1 MATAKPVFKTTS
13 KRAATQ
19 HQMVDCKAGEFVF
32 REGDLGTEM
41 YIVHDGKV
49 EILKKMQDEE
59 HQLAL
64 LEKGDF
70 FGEMSILEDLPRAAS
85 ARAVTDVKLL
95 LINGTTFDQML
106 RSNPEIA
113 VRMMR
118 KLSRRLRETDRLLRD
133 ALGMASSSIFNSA
146 AVELPKVEAPPAPA
160 KGAAKAS
167 ASQQVRT
174 AVEPVPVVAAPT
186 DKASASELLV
196 HEKSGMAF
204 GLAAGAETMIG
215 RRDPVTGIDPDVD
228 LTPVDTQRSTS
239 RRHSK
244 IYRRGDKFFLCE
256 EIGTMN
262 GTFANGVRLETGVP
276 TEIRFGDEVR
286 CGLVNLRFRQA

>member
-1 MATAKPVFKTTS
+1 MATAKTVFKTTS
-13 KRAATQ
+13 KKPQ
-19 HQMVDCKAGEFVF
+19 SGSPIVELPAGELVF

-41 YIVHDGKV
+41 YIVHEGQV
-49 EILKKMQDEE
+49 EILKQMQDGERK
-59 HQLAL
+59 LAL

-85 ARAVTDVKLL
+85 AKAVTAVKLL

-106 RSNPEIA
+106 RTNPEIA

-133 ALGMASSSIFNSA
+133 ALGVAQIPVAAQAPSDLPLVDEPPKSKPAA
-146 AVELPKVEAPPAPA
+146 AVGVHE
-160 KGAAKAS
+160 
-167 ASQQVRT
+167 R
-174 AVEPVPVVAAPT
+174 
-186 DKASASELLV
+186 LL
-196 HEKSGMAF
+196 HEKSGMEF
-204 GLAAGAETMIG
+204 HLAGGAETMIG

-228 LTPVDTQRSTS
+228 LTPVDTQRSIS
-239 RRHSK
+239 RRHAK
-244 IYRRGDKFFLCE
+244 IYRRGEKFFLCE

-262 GTFANGVRLETGVP
+262 GTFANGTRLETGVP

-286 CGLVNLRFRQA
+286 CGLVNLRFQPA